1 MLWSALHNIRPRIQ
15 GAQILN
21 RFLGETETPGA
32 GQQPGVEWVIPG
44 LRARAERL
52 THASGSGA
60 PASHSAARL
69 EPHPSSRSPPALT
82 AVSRGAP
89 SWGQEVCSQPG
100 VGVGLRERWP
110 RDFVVLFACF
120 PGSLAKILGDHMPG
134 EY

>member
-1 MLWSALHNIRPRIQ
+1 MLRFSTA
-15 GAQILN
+15 
-21 RFLGETETPGA
+21 FLGKLRLPV
-32 GQQPGVEWVIPG
+32 PDSSRGVEWVIPG
-44 LRARAERL
+44 HRARAERL